1 MNPADALS
9 SILKATR
16 RSIDLLDR
24 ELRGLAAYD
33 ADVLAA
39 LSDAD
44 QDVMPA
50 FFDVIGADGNPGVNM
65 GGVASPARGSGNPF
79 FGIIN
84 LAPDAPF
91 VLTSFVGILENSAFD
106 SSPSSSGGDGYPG
119 GSSFFENLIDATD
132 ASGQPLAEVLG
143 VRLFDVANASEITNK
158 NADGARTTLLPAE
171 ALFGHLMG
179 GDVGDAQLS
188 ETVYP
193 KAASIRVEGYWR
205 TTVANALRNVT
216 RRLHVIACG
225 YKVFGD

>member
-1 MNPADALS
+1 MRAPEALDA
-9 SILKATR
+9 ILKSTR

-24 ELRGLAAYD
+24 ELRGLSAYD
-33 ADVLAA
+33 SDVLAA

-50 FFDVIGADGNPGVNM
+50 FFDVIGADGNPGIQM
-65 GGVASPARGSGNPF
+65 GNVASPARGSGNPF
-79 FGIIN
+79 YGLIT

-106 SSPSSSGGDGYPG
+106 SQGGTSYPG
-119 GSSFFENLIDATD
+119 GSSFFENLPDLTD
-132 ASGQPLAEVLG
+132 AAAQPLAELLG
-143 VRLFDVANASEITNK
+143 VRIFDLANASEITNK
-158 NADGARTTLLPAE
+158 NADGARTTLMPAE
-171 ALFGHLMG
+171 VIFGHLMG
-179 GDVGDAQLS
+179 GDTGDAKLS

-193 KAASIRVEGYWR
+193 KAASLRVEGYWR
-205 TTVANALRNVT
+205 AVAANGGRVVT